1 MSPSIDTPREVATH
15 RKLIAAII
23 GLCIVFGVE
32 TLREAMTEGWLG
44 RVFYVACFAVCV
56 WITIVGVMRG
66 PALHYM
72 WGWAVL
78 ILGGVMAGFLVSSAF
93 GWSTPR
99 GWPSSS
105 ISATLLALCALATGY
120 LLLFDRDIRR
130 HRAKIRERNH
140 DELEPD

>member
-1 MSPSIDTPREVATH
+1 MS
-15 RKLIAAII
+15 
-23 GLCIVFGVE
+23 GVE
-32 TLREAMTEGWLG
+32 ILTRAMTEGWLG
-44 RVFYVACFAVCV
+44 RLFYVVYYGIGI
-56 WITIVGVMRG
+56 WIAIVGVMRG

-78 ILGGVMAGFLVSSAF
+78 ILGGVMAGFQVCSAF

-99 GWPSSS
+99 DWPFSP
-105 ISATLLALCALATGY
+105 ILTTPLALCALATGY